1 MASWYSMRFAIVD
14 DLEPERT
21 LLKERLAR
29 QLRQRGTEAELLEFD
44 SGEAFLAAEK
54 ERRFT
59 AAFLDIYM
67 EGLSGMDAARELRKT
82 DTDCLLVFTT
92 TSTDHALEGFQ
103 VRAFHY
109 LVKPFSET
117 ELSGLLDEML
127 SKLPRPE
134 PILTVKVEWRRVLF
148 GGLAAVLALLLRG
161 APVGLRAL
169 LLAVCPWLCTGFLH
183 LDGYMDVCDAV
194 LSLRDLATRQR
205 ILKDSHCGAFA
216 VICMVLLAMGQ
227 WSLFL
232 AAEDVSWLALLLI
245 PAATRA
251 CAGLA
256 VLGLRPMGTS
266 QYAAITAL
274 KDCDGEIERMR
285 NEYNMR
291 RRLVVK
297 SFNDMGLSCFEP
309 RGAFYAFPC
318 IKSSGMTSEEFCTK
332 LLEQKHVAIIPGNA
346 FGASGEGYARVSYAY
361 SVEHLMEALRRIREF
376 LSENGK

>member
-14 DLEPERT
+14 DLDTERT

-134 PILTVKVEWRRVLF
+134 PILTVKVDGSDIRLRYRDIISAEHFAHMINIRTT
-148 GGLAAVLALLLRG
+148 AAKRLPHAKASRHSQS
-161 APVGLRAL
+161 R
-169 LLAVCPWLCTGFLH
+169 
-183 LDGYMDVCDAV
+183 
-194 LSLRDLATRQR
+194 S
-205 ILKDSHCGAFA
+205 KK
-216 VICMVLLAMGQ
+216 
-227 WSLFL
+227 
-232 AAEDVSWLALLLI
+232 
-245 PAATRA
+245 TRA
-251 CAGLA
+251 F
-256 VLGLRPMGTS
+256 S
-266 QYAAITAL
+266 SAAAARSLIW
-274 KDCDGEIERMR
+274 RMLPIFR
-285 NEYNMR
+285 MPP
-291 RRLVVK
+291 
-297 SFNDMGLSCFEP
+297 S
-309 RGAFYAFPC
+309 A
-318 IKSSGMTSEEFCTK
+318 
-332 LLEQKHVAIIPGNA
+332 
-346 FGASGEGYARVSYAY
+346 
-361 SVEHLMEALRRIREF
+361 
-376 LSENGK
+376 